1 MLFLRFSFILL
12 LFGSLTM
19 VKAQNRWSLQ
29 KCVTYATE
37 NSLAIKQSIAQIRN
51 AELTLKQNQL
61 SRLPNLNAGVSG
73 GYQFGRTIDPTTNSF
88 ALEGIGFNSY
98 SLSTGIQVFGGGIIK
113 HNILRSK
120 YELEAGKLEAEATE
134 NNLGLQVAAAYLN
147 VLLADEQLVIA
158 KTRLLQSQNQ
168 LNQINRFIEVGARP
182 INERYDFEAALAL
195 DQQAL
200 IEAENFLIRS
210 NLILRQFLLIPDGTP
225 FDIEKPEIKVPED
238 VDVDGISANELF
250 IGAVDILP
258 QVKAAE
264 KRLQAANIGI
274 LQAKANLLP
283 TLSLFASLR
292 SNFSNQA
299 RTITGF
305 DVTKV
310 KQNVFIN
317 NIPVALEIEQNV
329 PTFAKKEYFDQVS
342 ENFGQSLGL
351 QLNIPIYNN
360 RQVKINIERAKLGV
374 ISNEVAKE
382 QARQQLRTEIEQT
395 LTAVRASQRTLEA
408 ANLSLKAATAAFE
421 NAQKRYELGAINS
434 LELNTARTNME
445 RAKSDRIRSRF
456 QHLFNLKQVDFYQGR
471 PITLD

>member
-158 KTRLLQSQNQ
+158 KTRLFQSQNQ

-250 IGAVDILP
+250 VGAVDILP

-329 PTFAKKEYFDQVS
+329 PTFAKKAYFDQVS

-395 LTAVRASQRTLEA
+395 LTAVRASQRTLQA

>member
-329 PTFAKKEYFDQVS
+329 PTFAKKAYFDQVS

-395 LTAVRASQRTLEA
+395 LTAVRASQRTLQA

>member
-12 LFGSLTM
+12 LFGSLTT

-98 SLSTGIQVFGGGIIK
+98 SLNTGIQVFGGGIIK

-158 KTRLLQSQNQ
+158 KTRLFQSQNQ

-182 INERYDFEAALAL
+182 INDRYDFEAALAL

-238 VDVDGISANELF
+238 ADVDGISANELF
-250 IGAVDILP
+250 VGAVDILP

-305 DVTKV
+305 NVTKV

-395 LTAVRASQRTLEA
+395 LTAVRASQRTLQA

-456 QHLFNLKQVDFYQGR
+456 QHLFNLKQVDFYQGK

>member
-238 VDVDGISANELF
+238 VDVDVISANELF
-250 IGAVDILP
+250 VGAVDILP

-329 PTFAKKEYFDQVS
+329 PTFAKKAYFDQVS

-395 LTAVRASQRTLEA
+395 LTAVRASQRTLQA

>member
-98 SLSTGIQVFGGGIIK
+98 SLNTGIQVFGGGIIK

-158 KTRLLQSQNQ
+158 KTRLFQSQNQ

-182 INERYDFEAALAL
+182 LNERYDFEAALAL

-225 FDIEKPEIKVPED
+225 FDIEKPEIKIPED
-238 VDVDGISANELF
+238 VDVDGISTNELF

-283 TLSLFASLR
+283 SLSLFASLR

-395 LTAVRASQRTLEA
+395 LTAVRASQRSLQA
-408 ANLSLKAATAAFE
+408 ADLSLKAATAAFE

-456 QHLFNLKQVDFYQGR
+456 QHLFNLKQVDFYQGK

>member
-1 MLFLRFSFILL
+1 
-12 LFGSLTM
+12 
-19 VKAQNRWSLQ
+19 
-29 KCVTYATE
+29 
-37 NSLAIKQSIAQIRN
+37 
-51 AELTLKQNQL
+51 
-61 SRLPNLNAGVSG
+61 
-73 GYQFGRTIDPTTNSF
+73 
-88 ALEGIGFNSY
+88 
-98 SLSTGIQVFGGGIIK
+98 
-113 HNILRSK
+113 
-120 YELEAGKLEAEATE
+120 
-134 NNLGLQVAAAYLN
+134 

-158 KTRLLQSQNQ
+158 KTRLFQSQNQ

-182 INERYDFEAALAL
+182 LNERYDFEAALAL

-238 VDVDGISANELF
+238 ADVDGISANELF
-250 IGAVDILP
+250 VGAVDILP

-317 NIPVALEIEQNV
+317 NLPVALEIEQNI
-329 PTFAKKEYFDQVS
+329 PTFAKKEYFDQIG

-395 LTAVRASQRTLEA
+395 LTAVRASQRTLQA

-456 QHLFNLKQVDFYQGR
+456 QHLFNLKQVDFYQGK

>member
-158 KTRLLQSQNQ
+158 KTRLFQSQNQ

-305 DVTKV
+305 NVTKV

>member
-12 LFGSLTM
+12 LLGGFFTGE
-19 VKAQNRWSLQ
+19 AQNRWSLQ

-37 NSLAIKQSIAQIRN
+37 NSLAIKQSMAQIRN

-61 SRLPNLNAGVSG
+61 SRLPNLNAGASG

-98 SLSTGIQVFGGGIIK
+98 SLNTGIQVFGGGIIK
-113 HNILRSK
+113 QNILRSK
-120 YELEAGKLEAEATE
+120 YELEAGKLEAQATE
-134 NNLGLQVAAAYLN
+134 NDLGLQVAAAYLN

-158 KTRLLQSQNQ
+158 KARLQQSQNQ
-168 LNQINRFIEVGARP
+168 LNQIIRFIEVGARP
-182 INERYDFEAALAL
+182 INEKYDFEASLAL

-210 NLILRQFLLIPDGTP
+210 NLILRQFLLIPDGMP
-225 FDIEKPEIKVPED
+225 FEIEKPEIKVPED
-238 VDVDGISANELF
+238 IDVDGISANELF
-250 IGAVDILP
+250 VGAIDILP
-258 QVKAAE
+258 QIKAAE
-264 KRLQAANIGI
+264 KRLQAASIGI
-274 LQAKANLLP
+274 LQAKAGLFP

-299 RTITGF
+299 RDIIGYNA
-305 DVTKV
+305 VKV

-317 NIPVALEIEQNV
+317 NVPVALEVEQNL
-329 PTFAKKEYFDQVS
+329 PTFAKKTYFDQITD
-342 ENFGQSLGL
+342 NFGQSLGL

-360 RQVKINIERAKLGV
+360 KQARINIERAQLGV

-382 QARQQLRTEIEQT
+382 QARQRLRTDIEQT
-395 LTAVRASQRTLEA
+395 LTAVRASQRTLQA
-408 ANLSLKAATAAFE
+408 SNLSLKASTAAFE

-445 RAKSDRIRSRF
+445 RAKSDRIRARF
-456 QHLFNLKQVDFYQGR
+456 QHLFNLKQVDFYQGK
-471 PITLD
+471 PITLE

>member
-1 MLFLRFSFILL
+1 MTVSAPLPHIQWHEGMLLSPQHFQQESARADTLVAWQSLSANALAWGVKHFDIDESLLANGLLR
-12 LFGSLTM
+12 
-19 VKAQNRWSLQ
+19 V
-29 KCVTYATE
+29 
-37 NSLAIKQSIAQIRN
+37 NSLEA
-51 AELTLKQNQL
+51 
-61 SRLPNLNAGVSG
+61 
-73 GYQFGRTIDPTTNSF
+73 
-88 ALEGIGFNSY
+88 
-98 SLSTGIQVFGGGIIK
+98 VF
-113 HNILRSK
+113 
-120 YELEAGKLEAEATE
+120 
-134 NNLGLQVAAAYLN
+134 
-147 VLLADEQLVIA
+147 
-158 KTRLLQSQNQ
+158 
-168 LNQINRFIEVGARP
+168 
-182 INERYDFEAALAL
+182 
-195 DQQAL
+195 
-200 IEAENFLIRS
+200 
-210 NLILRQFLLIPDGTP
+210 PDGTP

-238 VDVDGISANELF
+238 ADVDGISANELF
-250 IGAVDILP
+250 VGAVDILP

-305 DVTKV
+305 NVTKV

-395 LTAVRASQRTLEA
+395 LTAVRASQRTLQA

-456 QHLFNLKQVDFYQGR
+456 QHLFNLKQVDFYQGK

>member
-1 MLFLRFSFILL
+1 MVLLRISFIFLL
-12 LFGSLTM
+12 LGNFPT
-19 VKAQNRWSLQ
+19 VQAQNRWSLQ

-51 AELTLKQNQL
+51 ATLTLKQNQL
-61 SRLPNLNAGVSG
+61 SRLPNLNAGASG

-98 SLSTGIQVFGGGIIK
+98 SVNTGIQVYGGGIIK

-120 YELEAGKLEAEATE
+120 YELEAVKLEAEATE
-134 NNLGLQVAAAYLN
+134 NDLGLQVAAAYLN

-158 KTRLLQSQNQ
+158 TARLQQSQNQ
-168 LNQINRFIEVGARP
+168 LNQIIRFIEVGARP
-182 INERYDFEAALAL
+182 INEKYDFEATLAL
-195 DQQAL
+195 DQQAF
-200 IEAENFLIRS
+200 IEAENFLTRS
-210 NLILRQFLLIPDGTP
+210 YLTLRQFLMIPDGTA
-225 FDIEKPEIKVPED
+225 FEIEKPEINVPED
-238 VDVDGISANELF
+238 IDIDGISANELF

-299 RTITGF
+299 RDITGYNA
-305 DVTKV
+305 VKV

-317 NIPVALEIEQNV
+317 NVPVALEVEQNV
-329 PTFAKKEYFDQVS
+329 PTFAKKTFFNQLTD
-342 ENFGQSLGL
+342 NFGQSLGL

-360 RQVKINIERAKLGV
+360 KQARINIERSQLGV
-374 ISNEVAKE
+374 ISNEVTKE
-382 QARQQLRTEIEQT
+382 QVRQRLRTDIEQT
-395 LTAVRASQRTLEA
+395 LTAVKASQRTLQA
-408 ANLSLKAATAAFE
+408 TNLSLKAATAAFE

-445 RAKSDRIRSRF
+445 RAKSERIRARF
-456 QHLFNLKQVDFYQGR
+456 QHLFNLKQMDFYQGKA
-471 PITLD
+471 ITLD

>member
-12 LFGSLTM
+12 LFGSLPT

-98 SLSTGIQVFGGGIIK
+98 SLNTGIQVFGGGIIK

-158 KTRLLQSQNQ
+158 KTRLFQSQNQ

-238 VDVDGISANELF
+238 ADVDGISANELF
-250 IGAVDILP
+250 EGAVDILP

-305 DVTKV
+305 NVTKV

-395 LTAVRASQRTLEA
+395 LTAVRASQRTLQA

-456 QHLFNLKQVDFYQGR
+456 QHLFNLKQVDFYQGKA
-471 PITLD
+471 ITLD

>member
-1 MLFLRFSFILL
+1 MLFLRFSFFLL
-12 LFGSLTM
+12 LLSSLTM

-98 SLSTGIQVFGGGIIK
+98 SLNTGIQVFGGGIIK

-158 KTRLLQSQNQ
+158 KTRLFQSQNQ
-168 LNQINRFIEVGARP
+168 LNQIVRFIEVGARP
-182 INERYDFEAALAL
+182 INERYDFEATLAL

-225 FDIEKPEIKVPED
+225 FDIEKPEIKIPED
-238 VDVDGISANELF
+238 ADVDGISANELF

-274 LQAKANLLP
+274 LQAQANLLP

-329 PTFAKKEYFDQVS
+329 PTFAKKQYFDQVG

-360 RQVKINIERAKLGV
+360 HQVKINIERAKLGV

-395 LTAVRASQRTLEA
+395 LTAVRASQRSLEA

-445 RAKSDRIRSRF
+445 RAKSDRIRARF
-456 QHLFNLKQVDFYQGR
+456 QHLFNLKQVDFYQGK

>member
-250 IGAVDILP
+250 VGAVDILP

-329 PTFAKKEYFDQVS
+329 PTFAKKAYFDQVS

-395 LTAVRASQRTLEA
+395 LTAVRASQRTLQA

>member
-317 NIPVALEIEQNV
+317 NLPVALEIEQNI
-329 PTFAKKEYFDQVS
+329 PTFAKKAYFDQVS

-395 LTAVRASQRTLEA
+395 LTAVRASQRTLQA

>member
-329 PTFAKKEYFDQVS
+329 PTFAKKAYFDQVS

>member
-98 SLSTGIQVFGGGIIK
+98 SLNTGIQVFGGGIIK

-158 KTRLLQSQNQ
+158 KTRLFQSQNQ

-182 INERYDFEAALAL
+182 LNERYDFEAALAL

-225 FDIEKPEIKVPED
+225 FDIEKPEIKIPED
-238 VDVDGISANELF
+238 VDVDGISTNELF

-283 TLSLFASLR
+283 SLSLFASLR

-299 RTITGF
+299 STITGF

-395 LTAVRASQRTLEA
+395 LTAVRASQRSLQA
-408 ANLSLKAATAAFE
+408 ADLSLKAATAAFE

-456 QHLFNLKQVDFYQGR
+456 QHLFNLKQVDFYQGK

>member
-250 IGAVDILP
+250 VGAVDILP

-395 LTAVRASQRTLEA
+395 LTAVRASQRTLQA